1 MQLNGLLARALHW
14 LDLPAEWQ
22 RQSPAARRRYL
33 RECAGAYLFLLPALL
48 VIGVFHVFAIFYAF
62 YISLHK
68 WSVLKEAYIGLANYT
83 ELFGDAEFRRAL
95 AVTVWYVL
103 GTVPLGLAIALV
115 VAVLLFR
122 PIRGRGFYRTL
133 FFLPYVTSL
142 VAAAA
147 VWQWM
152 YNPEYGVVN
161 LVLSRLGLPTQRW
174 LLEPEGI
181 FQLALTPLGVT
192 LPDWAAGPSLA
203 LVSIIVMSIWSG
215 LGFNV
220 IVYLAGLGSIPRELQ
235 EAARVDGA
243 GEGLVFRHV
252 TMPLLAPTTFFL
264 VVIAVIRAFQAFNQI
279 YVMSPNDPTTRT
291 LTMYIFQTFY
301 ASSRV
306 GYGAAAAMAL
316 FVILL
321 VLTVAQMRFGQER
334 VSDE

>member
-1 MQLNGLLARALHW
+1 MRNRV
-14 LDLPAEWQ
+14 
-22 RQSPAARRRYL
+22 L
-33 RECAGAYLFLLPALL
+33 RDHATAYLLLLPTLLL
-48 VIGVFHVFAIFYAF
+48 VGVFHLFAIFYAF

-68 WSVLKEAYIGLANYT
+68 WSILKESYLGLANYAALIT
-83 ELFGDAEFRRAL
+83 DPEFRQAL
-95 AVTVWYVL
+95 VVTVWYVI
-103 GTVPLGLAIALV
+103 GTVPVGLAIALG
-115 VAVLLFR
+115 VAVTLFR
-122 PIRGRGFYRTL
+122 PIRARGFFRTL

-147 VWQWM
+147 VWEWM
-152 YNPEYGVVN
+152 YNPDYGVIN
-161 LVLSRLGLPTQRW
+161 LLLTRAGLPPLRW
-174 LLEPEGI
+174 LLEPTGV
-181 FQLALTPLGVT
+181 FRLALDPIGIA
-192 LPDWAAGPSLA
+192 LPEWAAGPSLA
-203 LVSIIVMSIWSG
+203 LVSIIIMSIWSG

-243 GEGLVFRHV
+243 SEWQVFRRI
-252 TMPLLAPTTFFL
+252 TFPLLSPTTFFL

-291 LTMYIFQTFY
+291 LTMFIFQEFY

-321 VLTVAQMRFGQER
+321 ILTVAQMRYGQEK
-334 VSDE
+334 VHYE